1 MMDFVFGS
9 NLNLTRTC
17 LWEVNRISC
26 VSAAVSTALVS
37 GRSTAR
43 TSFTKL
49 TAGPATS
56 YPPLPPLLLTAPYA
70 LLRSLSL
77 TSSLIIAGVG
87 PSASLPSVRVLRCS
101 LCRSVGARVLR
112 CSLCRSVGAG
122 GCACR
127 FLPGTSS
134 AAVLASHLW
143 FIFSSQSSIS
153 TPVFK
158 PLFASS

>member
-101 LCRSVGARVLR
+101 LCRSVGA
-112 CSLCRSVGAG
+112 G